1 MIRNIK
7 DEEFI
12 NCTQDVGQMSPGAAF
27 LTADVAL
34 RTVSHLQ
41 PQEFRRPTSKYRFLA
56 TGQERFHTANLT
68 PEGNKELLQYFKVQ
82 SFSYMRKDLSWFC
95 S

>member
-1 MIRNIK
+1 
-7 DEEFI
+7 
-12 NCTQDVGQMSPGAAF
+12 MSPGAAL
-27 LTADVAL
+27 LTADVTL

-41 PQEFRRPTSKYRFLA
+41 PQELRRPTPEYRFLA

-82 SFSYMRKDLSWFC
+82 SFSHMTKIYPGFVADGQTST
-95 S
+95 